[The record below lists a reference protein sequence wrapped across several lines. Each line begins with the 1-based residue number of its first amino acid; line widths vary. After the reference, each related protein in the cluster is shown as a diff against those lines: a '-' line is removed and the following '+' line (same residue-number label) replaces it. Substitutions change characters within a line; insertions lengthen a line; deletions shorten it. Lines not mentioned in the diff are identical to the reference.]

1 MLKQIITFLLN
12 LFKKKDTNLD
22 TITKGEEM
30 EEPKITKEELINAG
44 DPIPEEYQDAFN
56 QYFEKINI
64 FRNKCGLPMSPTSY
78 FRSKERQI
86 RIYKDKAKKH
96 EFPFENG
103 IFDESKVPMGS
114 SHMSGLAC
122 DFADANKKLANWV
135 LDNIDWCKEN
145 GYYFENFGADINTY
159 QKNTKL
165 DKTPTWLH
173 IQIKPP
179 KSGRTIFNP

>member
-64 FRNKCGLPMSPTSY
+64 FRNKCGLPMNPTSY